1 MELITGI
8 KTRRTVRKFTD
19 KPVSKETINEIIG
32 AAAYAPSW
40 KNSQTTRW
48 NIITD
53 KALIE
58 KTADEAVYGFAHNHD
73 ISETAAALPF
83 RA

>member
-1 MELITGI
+1 M
-8 KTRRTVRKFTD
+8 RKFTD

-48 NIITD
+48 NIVTN

-58 KTADEAVYGFAHNHD
+58 KIADEAV
-73 ISETAAALPF
+73 
-83 RA
+83 

>member
-19 KPVSKETINEIIG
+19 KPVSKETINEIIS

-40 KNSQTTRW
+40 KNTQTTRW
-48 NIITD
+48 NIVTD

-58 KTADEAVYGFAHNHD
+58 KIARLYMALPTTMTL
-73 ISETAAALPF
+73 SETAAASPF